1 MGMRAHGNTSSSK
14 QSQQRAQVF
23 RERNTS
29 LYQITPPSQHT
40 HRLSYN
46 EIATTIRKDAHV
58 MPLLSTETTDNAHDI
73 KMEALVQNRVNSE
86 TERWHVPRIG
96 DLHEHRPDGVFRLLG
111 GQLNSAASTRARNRC
126 IAT

>member
-40 HRLSYN
+40 HRLSYK
-46 EIATTIRKDAHV
+46 EIATAIWKDAPG
-58 MPLLSTETTDNAHDI
+58 MPLLSTETTDNAHNI
-73 KMEALVQNRVNSE
+73 EMEVQVQNRVDSE
-86 TERWHVPRIG
+86 TECWHVPRIG
-96 DLHEHRPDGVFRLLG
+96 DLHKTDLTGSSGCWVD
-111 GQLNSAASTRARNRC
+111 N
-126 IAT
+126 